1 MTEKKLIWTLVIVAV
16 VGVFGGRAW
25 YLHKQSVAEKDV
37 VKIGAILPMSGVL
50 AANGES
56 AKNSMLMAEELFNKQ
71 NHPVKVQLVIED
83 GKFTAK
89 DSISAFRKL
98 QSSGVDIILPYGDVT
113 AKAILPLLKEKNQP
127 LFAFGGLEE
136 LATSYENT
144 ISLLPNPR
152 YLIGQSPAFII
163 SDLKKSD
170 IAIIYQHEPAV
181 ESTTKEIIESI
192 NTLGGKVV
200 AQEQFTI
207 NSADTHSIV
216 AKVLSK
222 NPEAVIVFGWGPA
235 YTAILNDLRQQLF
248 AGPIITDNNISS
260 SKDALANNGDG
271 IYVFDIL
278 FDYDLDIPLIQNFLR
293 DYKQRYNAVPDI
305 FAVYAYE
312 TFLLLAEAIDTKNY
326 DLLKMKDKILQT
338 NKQETLVGP
347 ISFYPNR
354 LIAIHLVIKQMQAD
368 GSAKI
373 VKE

>member
-1 MTEKKLIWTLVIVAV
+1 MKKLLWVLVVLVIVA
-16 VGVFGGRAW
+16 FGGRAW
-25 YLHKQSVAEKDV
+25 WLYKQAEQNKDV
-37 VKIGAILPMSGVL
+37 VKIGAILPMSGIL
-50 AANGES
+50 AVNGES
-56 AKNSMLMAEELFNKQ
+56 AKNAMLMAEERFNIE

-98 QSSGVDIILPYGDVT
+98 QSSGIDIILPYGDVT

-136 LATSYENT
+136 LATNYENT

-152 YLIGQSPAFII
+152 YLIGRSPAFII
-163 SDLKKSD
+163 SYLKKSD

-192 NTLGGKVV
+192 NTLGGNVV

-207 NSADTHSIV
+207 NATDTHSIV

-260 SKDALANNGDG
+260 SKDAFANHGDG

-312 TFLLLAEAIDTKNY
+312 TFLLLAEAIDSQDYN
-326 DLLKMKDKILQT
+326 LLKMKDTILQT
-338 NKQETLVGP
+338 HKQETLVGP